1 VGRGV
6 PDRLPARR
14 DRADGDH
21 PGHERRPGPGTR
33 ASTLETEG
41 VVNDVTAAI
50 LAIVMFE
57 YVLVGT
63 GGFAL
68 VVREFLLRF
77 GLGLLVGG
85 VVAGVLWYVLSYG
98 RQAIE
103 NAPQNARLMVFA
115 ASLVMYGIAEVL
127 GAELGASEA
136 GIAAVATGGF
146 LLGNTDLPYR
156 GTVAQFKGDIS
167 VLVIAFVFVTL
178 ASLLSIDDLLG
189 LGLGGLVTVVAI
201 AAVVRPLAVF
211 LSTVSDRL
219 TLRER
224 VFISGLGPR
233 GIIPASVATLFALE
247 LQATNP
253 TAATTLVGTVFLV
266 IVVTVVFEAGLA
278 RHITQALDVIPMR
291 AIIVGGGRVG
301 KELASR
307 LEEHGEDA
315 VIVERDAAAVEELRK
330 AGYAVRKGDGTQQ
343 DVLERA
349 GIENASIVAV
359 ATKDDDANLLVGQLA
374 RNTYGSRRSSRG

>member
-1 VGRGV
+1 MSAAVETIGIVVTIVGVGV
-6 PDRLPARR
+6 GAQVLADRLRVP
-14 DRADGDH
+14 
-21 PGHERRPGPGTR
+21 
-33 ASTLETEG
+33 S
-41 VVNDVTAAI
+41 VVF
-50 LAIVMFE
+50 L
-57 YVLVGT
+57 VL
-63 GGFAL
+63 
-68 VVREFLLRF
+68 
-77 GLGLLVGG
+77 
-85 VVAGVLWYVLSYG
+85 AGVLWYVLSYG